1 MGGAEMKLK
10 TAIVLLSLCISVT
23 ACSYVLAGEPYQKS
37 NLTFGMIKKHII
49 KGETSQAE
57 ILNLFG
63 APNITTKNKSGEEV
77 WTYDKIA
84 VSKSDKAGGL
94 GVGLGNAS
102 GGTVVGG
109 MAGAGGSSSS
119 TSSRSM
125 TLIITYGEK
134 DIVKDYAVMAQ
145 EF

>member
-1 MGGAEMKLK
+1 MKPRLAK
-10 TAIVLLSLCISVT
+10 VFLLLCISAIFCT
-23 ACSYVLAGEPYQKS
+23 YSLANQPYQKS
-37 NLTFGMIKKHII
+37 NLTFGMIKKNII
-49 KGETSQAE
+49 KGQTTQAE

-63 APNITTKNKSGEEV
+63 APNIMTKNKSGEEV

-102 GGTVVGG
+102 GGTVVGA

-134 DIVKDYAVMAQ
+134 DVVKDYAVMAQ